1 MKPEHRAV
9 LKIVEKCQ
17 NGGCHIRVTHRE
29 LKDQFWD
36 FTIKCLKCNKTVYT
50 QERES
55 EENAK
60 PSASTYVHG
69 SIH

>member
-9 LKIVEKCQ
+9 LKIVEDCQ
-17 NGGCHIRVTHRE
+17 TKGCHIRVTHRE

-36 FTIKCLKCNKTVYT
+36 FTIKCLKCNKTIYT
-50 QERES
+50 QERE
-55 EENAK
+55 NGD
-60 PSASTYVHG
+60 PQDGTDVHG